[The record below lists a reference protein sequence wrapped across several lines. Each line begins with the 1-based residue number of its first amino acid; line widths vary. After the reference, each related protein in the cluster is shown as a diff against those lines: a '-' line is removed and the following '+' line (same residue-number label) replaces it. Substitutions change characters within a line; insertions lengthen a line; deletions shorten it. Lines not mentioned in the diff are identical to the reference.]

1 MANGND
7 LLDTFFQECEDLLV
21 AMDEGLRE
29 LSEGDSD
36 PETINAIFRAVHSIK
51 GGAGAFD
58 LSELVRFSH
67 RFETL
72 LDELRAG
79 RMTPEDDLLEVLQ
92 FSGDH
97 LGDLVIAARDGEE
110 SDTEA
115 TERNLGLIN
124 KFLGP
129 EKSAD
134 EEVEIEFEPVSFD
147 FDLSLPGGGAGRHA
161 IAFRPTRDVYQLG
174 HEPFRILR
182 ELAELGDLEVTL
194 DTSEVPTLD
203 DLDPEENYL
212 SWSILLETESSDQAI
227 QEVFEF
233 VDGLCTLDIRPE
245 EDAAEAVA
253 LDSGPFEDA
262 AVPGESAAE
271 TIAPASDDTVR
282 QPETVQTDAV
292 SEQPEAAFAE
302 TDEPAAAP
310 SVSASS
316 PTEKVGKERQAKP
329 KSKGS
334 SASIRVDLE
343 RVDKL
348 VNVVGELVIHQAMLF
363 QALENM
369 RLSSGS
375 ELATGLDELSQLSR
389 EIQESVMAIRAQQ
402 IKPLF
407 QRMFRIVREAGAATG
422 KKALLETAGEMTEVD
437 TAVIEKLADPLTHMI
452 RNAVDHGLEAPEK
465 REAVGKPETGTIR
478 LSAAHRSGRVA
489 ITIADDGAGINRPK
503 VKGIAIEKGLIP
515 ADAELTDAEI
525 DNLLFLPGF
534 STATEVSALSG
545 RGVGMDVVKNAIQS
559 LGGRVTISSKPDEG
573 TSFLVSL
580 PLTLAVLDG
589 MVVEVA
595 GHPMVI
601 PITAIVETLK
611 PPKQDFHGLDS
622 SDWVLSVRGTYVPVV
637 DVGAAL
643 GFRTAKDDPTNSVV
657 IIIEDEESSRT
668 ALLVD
673 AIQDQRQ
680 VVIKSLEENYGH
692 IDGVAAATV
701 FGDGRVALI
710 LDPSSLVEQISRV
723 GDPSA
728 GARIAMEERHAAT
741 A

>member
-7 LLDTFFQECEDLLV
+7 LLDTFYQECEDLLV

-29 LSEGDSD
+29 LSEGESD

-58 LSELVRFSH
+58 LTELVRFSH

-79 RMTPEDDLLEVLQ
+79 RMTAEEDLIEVLQ

-97 LGDLVIAARDGEE
+97 LGDLVTAARNGEE

-129 EKSAD
+129 EKSSD

-147 FDLSLPGGGAGRHA
+147 FDLGLATGGAGRHA
-161 IAFRPTRDVYQLG
+161 ITFRPTRDVYQLG

-182 ELAELGDLEVTL
+182 ELAELGTLEVTL
-194 DTSEVPTLD
+194 DASEVPTLD

-233 VDGLCTLDIRPE
+233 VDGLCTLEIRPE
-245 EDAAEAVA
+245 GDAAEGAA
-253 LDSGPFEDA
+253 LDTTPFDLAAGSG
-262 AVPGESAAE
+262 VSAATTVE
-271 TIAPASDDTVR
+271 PVPAPVEVAAA
-282 QPETVQTDAV
+282 PEAPVV
-292 SEQPEAAFAE
+292 SEPTGSEPAPP
-302 TDEPAAAP
+302 PAAAE
-310 SVSASS
+310 AAQAADARD
-316 PTEKVGKERQAKP
+316 KQGKQKA
-329 KSKGS
+329 KGS
-334 SASIRVDLE
+334 NASIRVDLE

-422 KKALLETAGEMTEVD
+422 KKAVLETAGEMTEVD

-452 RNAVDHGLEAPEK
+452 RNAVDHGLEAPDK
-465 REAVGKPETGTIR
+465 RVQIGKAETGTIR

-503 VKGIAIEKGLIP
+503 VKSIAIEKGLIP
-515 ADAELTDAEI
+515 ADADLTDAEI

-534 STATEVSALSG
+534 STASEVSALSG

-559 LGGRVTISSKPDEG
+559 LGGRVTISSRPNEG

-673 AIQDQRQ
+673 GIQDQRQ

-723 GDPSA
+723 GDPSN
-728 GARIAMEERHAAT
+728 GTRIAMEERHAAT